1 MKSRH
6 LELLQNFDSLPPSA
20 VLPLAVA
27 AAHQGISE
35 KTARRLY
42 PLVDVSD
49 GRVGIRKGDLGQP
62 REVRRRGPRKAQTSV
77 KAV

>member
-1 MKSRH
+1 
-6 LELLQNFDSLPPSA
+6 
-20 VLPLAVA
+20 VA